1 MSHTVK
7 SLRFFH
13 EGGGVLERVA
23 EKKCLVSS
31 LICILNL
38 SFFCLLYRP

>member
-7 SLRFFH
+7 SLRFFY

-31 LICILNL
+31 LICILNPL
-38 SFFCLLYRP
+38 FFCLFYRP

>member
-31 LICILNL
+31 LIFILSM
-38 SFFCLLYRP
+38 SFFCLFYRP